1 MPRGVHVNAGTEGGT
16 ATGNWEYDESL
27 QEYPATE
34 QFIIP
39 VYFFPFHL
47 LFPSSELRRVPCR
60 LSAST

>member
-39 VYFFPFHL
+39 VYFFP
-47 LFPSSELRRVPCR
+47 PSTSSSLR
-60 LSAST
+60 LS